1 MKTKNNTFIRVLLT
15 TLLVWAFPS
24 VTHAQDSWKISEDYS
39 IKFSGA
45 GAEGTFEGLKGK
57 ILFDPQ
63 KLEVSKFDV
72 TLDPSSIDT
81 GNKTKN
87 KHARGKSWFHVDK
100 YIDIRFVSN
109 KIYSVEQQ
117 YVAEGLLTLHGVE
130 KAAKIIFTYQES
142 APGKAVFEG
151 NLTVNRQDF
160 GIEGPFISF
169 MVGDEFEVGI
179 TVNAVKE

>member
-1 MKTKNNTFIRVLLT
+1 MKTNINTFMK
-15 TLLVWAFPS
+15 TLLAILIFWTLS
-24 VTHAQDSWKISEDYS
+24 STTYAQDSWKISEDYS
-39 IKFSGA
+39 IKFSGS
-45 GAEGTFEGLKGK
+45 GAEGTFGGLKGK

-63 KLEVSKFDV
+63 KPEDSKFEV

-117 YVAEGLLTLHGVE
+117 YVAEGLLTLHGIE
-130 KAAKIIFTYQES
+130 KAAKITFSYQES
-142 APGKAVFEG
+142 AAGKATFEG
-151 NLTVNRQDF
+151 KLTVNRQDF

-169 MVGDEFEVGI
+169 MVGDEFEVMI